1 MTASFCK
8 ATSCKTVQDCVV
20 ADFTWGHASAG
31 RDRSKSSSSPFG
43 DSSQKPAKKVANP
56 FGPDSRSKP
65 FSEPAE
71 LSPTMKAIPIDDTPW
86 YKKITVAQVVSI
98 TVLSVVK
105 AFCMLACLAAHAIYY
120 TTGMGLAGSTSRLDL
135 PGSNLGICII
145 FTLLAAAVL
154 LFHVLAVAV
163 LLVLAAHIQ
172 QSCGTRCGDCGDLQ
186 QS

>member
-1 MTASFCK
+1 ME
-8 ATSCKTVQDCVV
+8 DCVV
-20 ADFTWGHASAG
+20 ADFTWGHGSAG

-65 FSEPAE
+65 FSEPAD

-98 TVLSVVK
+98 TELSMVK
-105 AFCMLACLAAHAIYY
+105 AFCMLACLAAHAISY
-120 TTGMGLAGSTSRLDL
+120 TTGMGLAGSTGRLDL

-145 FTLLAAAVL
+145 FTLIGAAVL
-154 LFHVLAVAV
+154 LI
-163 LLVLAAHIQ
+163 LAAHIQ
-172 QSCGTRCGDCGDLQ
+172 QSCGTWCGDCDDLQ